1 MGRSFPLRCF
11 AESASHSGRSKWDT
25 LSQRRSNGKL
35 RPIIRSRNGMHFPNE
50 SKTGKCIPQSA
61 LKVGRRFPM
70 RLKRKMHPGICAQSG
85 MRFPVEGLRGKCVP
99 ESTLEM
105 GCSFPSGNCIPF
117 QTRIPGHT
125 FRKQRRPHNVAF
137 NLYMFGDTPKTSH
150 APTSGRLSRRRHIR
164 FITSSARKGGHL
176 MWPPSCAGLSE
187 QGTLYAS
194 AWTDVS
200 VVAQQLAAT

>member
-1 MGRSFPLRCF
+1 MRSLDVFRVGRTFRMDGVS
-11 AESASHSGRSKWDT
+11 ESASQNSPLEWDVVSGWGLWWK
-25 LSQRRSNGKL
+25 
-35 RPIIRSRNGMHFPNE
+35 
-50 SKTGKCIPQSA
+50 
-61 LKVGRRFPM
+61 M
-70 RLKRKMHPGICAQSG
+70 RPGICNRSG
-85 MRFPVEGLRGKCVP
+85 MQFPNGAV
-99 ESTLEM
+99 
-105 GCSFPSGNCIPF
+105 SGNCIPF

-164 FITSSARKGGHL
+164 FIASSARKEGHL
-176 MWPPSCAGLSE
+176 MWPSSCAGLSE